1 MGLGMLQKWQGPLPC
16 SPELSPTP
24 YTLEF
29 PGSGPT
35 CSMVTDGSRQAAF
48 LPTSQILCMAILI
61 LPPHFLHIDLIK
73 RQRPHRRPVPRTL
86 SVCCSL
92 PPSWAPQHILT
103 CHKQKKQSPLHL
115 WQHFVFIFAG
125 LILQNGNSSFYNLG
139 FPVTIKAEDFYLYQ
153 LAICKCFRLLV
164 CFMNCRSISFTHF
177 SIHLCFCPFFTN
189 LTPLFSRFQHL
200 PPWTKTSST
209 WCCIS
214 HLFLKILENQLFN
227 ASLPTKVRA
236 SWGYRGYPSQTLL
249 SPQQRAKAC
258 HTFPERRNEDSRV
271 LYQLGPARNSLKGYC
286 WREFHKGPFIE
297 VGARLERPGR
307 RVKSLGLATMKSITQ
322 PMDEDEERTGV
333 DRQRLRSRRETGRCH
348 SNLKHHNSMIR
359 TAWTVPITSSCVENL
374 LPLNPQYLILRWH
387 KMGPCVT
394 PQQMRK

>member
-35 CSMVTDGSRQAAF
+35 CSVVTDGSRQVAF
-48 LPTSQILCMAILI
+48 LPRSQILCMAILI

-73 RQRPHRRPVPRTL
+73 RQRPHRRPVPSTL

-153 LAICKCFRLLV
+153 LAICKCFCLLV
-164 CFMNCRSISFTHF
+164 CFINCRSISFTHF

-189 LTPLFSRFQHL
+189 LTSFIFQVPASPTLDKDLLHICFS
-200 PPWTKTSST
+200 K
-209 WCCIS
+209 
-214 HLFLKILENQLFN
+214 FLKISYSMCLFPQKSEHREDTMGIHLRHYCHRSN
-227 ASLPTKVRA
+227 EQKPATRFHTKIPVSYT
-236 SWGYRGYPSQTLL
+236 SWVQ
-249 SPQQRAKAC
+249 
-258 HTFPERRNEDSRV
+258 PETHSRDTV
-271 LYQLGPARNSLKGYC
+271 EGS
-286 WREFHKGPFIE
+286 FI
-297 VGARLERPGR
+297 RDHL
-307 RVKSLGLATMKSITQ
+307 
-322 PMDEDEERTGV
+322 
-333 DRQRLRSRRETGRCH
+333 
-348 SNLKHHNSMIR
+348 
-359 TAWTVPITSSCVENL
+359 
-374 LPLNPQYLILRWH
+374 
-387 KMGPCVT
+387 
-394 PQQMRK
+394 